1 MKRLFSFIY
10 PFTDFLYILQ
20 LEEYETARYLKTIK
34 RLWLKRNLQ
43 KRGHLVFTKRVQAIL
58 ILIFPF
64 ALLTPPLVPFWIGI
78 SNVVLTPY
86 FEKVKLSIQKRAQK
100 SFVSKN
106 TKTKVIAIAGSYG
119 KTTTKNYIFELI
131 KYNYKTQMIPGNVN
145 TPTGIANWIL
155 SNFDP
160 TSEVLIVEVDTYYS
174 GEIKKSL
181 AITPPDI
188 AILTNIGDQHL
199 ERFKTKDNLKSA
211 LLEIFTYAKANSIH
225 IKNKKNN
232 LEIALEVARILNVPA
247 DIVNDT
253 CKKLQNP
260 DRRGDIKN
268 IYGYTVIDQSYNI
281 SFTTAQAAIKSAEEI
296 AHTSNKKLIVIT
308 AGIPELGKENIDANR
323 ELGEILAEKSDRTI
337 LLKSILY
344 KEVYNDSNK
353 FVLAQD
359 LAEAFSLL
367 TDFDQNEVIV
377 LLLPELND
385 LYY

>member
-1 MKRLFSFIY
+1 MWF
-10 PFTDFLYILQ
+10 
-20 LEEYETARYLKTIK
+20 
-34 RLWLKRNLQ
+34 KRNLQ
-43 KRGHLVFTKRVQAIL
+43 KRGRLVLTKRVQATLLL
-58 ILIFPF
+58 ILPLSLI
-64 ALLTPPLVPFWIGI
+64 TPPLIPLWIGI
-78 SNVVLTPY
+78 SNIILAPY
-86 FEKVKLSIQKRAQK
+86 FEWVKSSIQKRAQK
-100 SFVSKN
+100 SFKSKN

-155 SNFDP
+155 TNFDP
-160 TSEVLIVEVDTYYS
+160 TSEILIVEVDTYYL

-181 AITPPDI
+181 TITPPDI

-199 ERFKTKDNLKSA
+199 ERFKTKKNLKSA

-225 IKNKKNN
+225 IKDKKTN
-232 LEIALEVARILNVPA
+232 LENALEVAKILNVPE
-247 DIVNDT
+247 DIVSDT
-253 CKKLQNP
+253 VKKLQNP
-260 DRRGDIKN
+260 DRRGDIKK

-323 ELGEILAEKSDRTI
+323 KLGELLAEKSDRTI

-344 KEVYNDSNK
+344 KEVYNDSDK

-367 TDFDQNEVIV
+367 TDFDQNNVVV